1 MTTLLMAALLVN
13 GADPAD
19 PVVKL
24 PTGSAPTMMVL
35 QAKDKMLVRESTLKQ
50 LERVPVTEKVTVAGK
65 EVERTV
71 YKTIEKERKFSTTYP
86 IDGTTFQTANGKK
99 LEKEEALKK
108 LATPTL
114 VVVSSDGKPVDEG
127 FLAALRPG
135 TLVVVMPTM
144 ATGPVA
150 PGVGVRPL
158 PILRPAI
165 KVVPAPAPVPPPA
178 PPAVGVKEKAKD
190 K

>member
-1 MTTLLMAALLVN
+1 MTTLLMAALLVSS
-13 GADPAD
+13 ADPAD

-35 QAKDKMLVRESTLKQ
+35 QAKDKTLVRESTVQ
-50 LERVPVTEKVTVAGK
+50 VAEAVPVTEKVTVAGK

-71 YKTIEKERKFSTTYP
+71 YRTVLKEKKVTTAYP
-86 IDGTTFQTANGKK
+86 IDGAAFQTANGKK

-127 FLAALRPG
+127 FLAALKPG
-135 TLVVVMPTM
+135 TLVVTMPM
-144 ATGPVA
+144 PATGAIMP
-150 PGVGVRPL
+150 PVGVRPL

-165 KVVPAPAPVPPPA
+165 KVVPAPPPAAVPPP
-178 PPAVGVKEKAKD
+178 VAKD
-190 K
+190 SKKE

>member
-1 MTTLLMAALLVN
+1 MTTLLMAALLAS

-35 QAKDKMLVRESTLKQ
+35 QAKDKMLVREATVKVT
-50 LERVPVTEKVTVAGK
+50 EAVPVTETVTVGGR
-65 EVERTV
+65 EVTRTV
-71 YKTIEKERKFSTTYP
+71 LRTVEKERKVTTSYP
-86 IDGTTFQTANGKK
+86 IEGTTFQTAGGKK
-99 LEKEEALKK
+99 LEKEEGLKK

-127 FLAALRPG
+127 FLATLRPG
-135 TLVVVMPTM
+135 TLVVVPPMAAAGAVMP
-144 ATGPVA
+144 
-150 PGVGVRPL
+150 PGVAAPR

-165 KVVPAPAPVPPPA
+165 RIVPPAAAVPPP
-178 PPAVGVKEKAKD
+178 VAKD
-190 K
+190 SKKE